1 MLQEA
6 HKALEAMHKASNCL
20 KMEQWGEAER
30 ALVEVQETVG
40 RLLREVGDKVHEE
53 FVLSDEDGYCRVLGV
68 DLAAFLELLPA
79 VFVGLPPS
87 GGFHLEPISSRP

>member
-6 HKALEAMHKASNCL
+6 HKALEAMHKASNSL

-53 FVLSDEDGYCRVLGV
+53 VNAPVPEKGDRG
-68 DLAAFLELLPA
+68 
-79 VFVGLPPS
+79 
-87 GGFHLEPISSRP
+87 